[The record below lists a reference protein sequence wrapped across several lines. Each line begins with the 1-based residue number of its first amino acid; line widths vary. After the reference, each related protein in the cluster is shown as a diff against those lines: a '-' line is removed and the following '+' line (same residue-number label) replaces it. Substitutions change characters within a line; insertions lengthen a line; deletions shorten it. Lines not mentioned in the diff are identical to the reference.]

1 MRLQFAFLGLIAL
14 WIIVFGSNRAFTFEF
29 DGKTEVYGLNQVR
42 VITRAQVEDKV
53 VALTFDDAP
62 APALQEIL
70 EVLNKREVKATF
82 FIIGAQAQRYP
93 ELLKEIVLQGHEL
106 GNHSFSHNFDD
117 SQKLEAMVQDIK
129 KCEQVIFDLTGR
141 IPLYFRP
148 PGGFLNDR
156 VKEAC
161 GRTGYSILMWSLD
174 TRDWALSD
182 CKEQIMENLL
192 AGLSP
197 GDIILLHVVPQTASL
212 LDEMIAAL
220 AEEGYRILPLSC
232 LLSGAYGR

>member
-42 VITRAQVEDKV
+42 VITRAQVKDKV

>member
-42 VITRAQVEDKV
+42 VITRAQVKDKV

-62 APALQEIL
+62 APALPEIL
-70 EVLNKREVKATF
+70 EILNRRKVKATF
-82 FIIGAQAQRYP
+82 FVIGAQAQRYP

-106 GNHSFSHNFDD
+106 GNHSFLHNFDD
-117 SQKLEAMVQDIK
+117 SQELEAMIQDIR
-129 KCEQVIFDLTGR
+129 KCERVIFDLTGR

-174 TRDWALSD
+174 TRDWALGD

-192 AGLSP
+192 ADLSP

-212 LDEMIAAL
+212 LDEMITAL
-220 AEEGYRILPLSC
+220 TKEGYRILPLSC